1 MNTQYQN
8 VNPKD
13 HSNISVADNPELQES
28 RSERFNLP
36 VRHPAKWRF
45 LMDLLLSSPMR
56 IHRYRNLTTRMFED
70 TVNDVD
76 CGSCK

>member
-1 MNTQYQN
+1 MNTQYHN

-13 HSNISVADNPELQES
+13 HSSISVADNPKLQES
-28 RSERFNLP
+28 RSKRFNLP

-70 TVNDVD
+70 TMNDVD

>member
-1 MNTQYQN
+1 MNSHI
-8 VNPKD
+8 D
-13 HSNISVADNPELQES
+13 SNNSVADNPELQES

-70 TVNDVD
+70 TMNDVD

>member
-1 MNTQYQN
+1 MNAQYHN
-8 VNPKD
+8 VNPQN
-13 HSNISVADNPELQES
+13 HSHHSVADNPKLQES
-28 RSERFNLP
+28 CSERLNLP
-36 VRHPAKWRF
+36 IRHPAKWRF

-70 TVNDVD
+70 TMNDID

>member
-1 MNTQYQN
+1 MNTQHHN
-8 VNPKD
+8 VNPQN
-13 HSNISVADNPELQES
+13 HNRHSVADNPELQES

-45 LMDLLLSSPMR
+45 LLDLLLSSPMR

-70 TVNDVD
+70 TMNDVD
-76 CGSCK
+76 CGTCK